1 MYVPKIASSDNF
13 VEKKDMPTYTK
24 IKTRRGTLAQ
34 WNSSNPIPAD
44 GEPCWVSDIGRFKV
58 GDGTRHFSQLP
69 YVTLPDATSN
79 ASGLMTGAQ
88 FNKLAGITK
97 TTEQTDGLIAESAGI
112 VFGDCVRIMLA
123 DDGLQTVYAGDVRN
137 IWAMAHNGKLITPV
151 QELSAS
157 GGDVIDFIFINS
169 DKMPYSVPD
178 AAFKGVNAKCAML
191 PDYIT
196 AIGRTAFDNFKCERL
211 FAFGLT
217 PPALDSTP
225 SGSVIQRTYVHKIVE
240 SEYNS
245 SLWASFTT
253 ISLL

>member
-1 MYVPKIASSDNF
+1 
-13 VEKKDMPTYTK
+13 MPTYTK

-44 GEPCWVSDIGRFKV
+44 GEPCWVSDVGRFKV

-88 FNKLAGITK
+88 FDKLAGITK
-97 TTEQTDGLIAESAGI
+97 TTQQTDGLIAASAGI

-123 DDGLQTVYAGDVRN
+123 DGGLQTVYAGDVRN

-178 AAFKGVNAKCAML
+178 AAFKGVNAKRAML

-196 AIGRTAFDNFKCERL
+196 VIGRTAFDNFKCEKL
-211 FAFGLT
+211 YVFGLT

-225 SGSVIQRTYVHKIVE
+225 AGSVIQATYVHRVVE
-240 SEYNS
+240 SAYNS

>member
-1 MYVPKIASSDNF
+1 
-13 VEKKDMPTYTK
+13 MPTYTK

-44 GEPCWVSDIGRFKV
+44 GEPCWVSDVGRFKV

-79 ASGLMTGAQ
+79 ASGLMTGNQ
-88 FNKLAGITK
+88 FDKLTGITK
-97 TTEQTDGLIAESAGI
+97 TTEQTDALIAASAGI

-123 DDGLQTVYAGDVRN
+123 DDGLQTVYAGDVRS
-137 IWAMAHNGKLITPV
+137 IWAMAHNGKLITPT
-151 QELSAS
+151 QNLD
-157 GGDVIDFIFINS
+157 GKNGDVIDFIFINS

-178 AAFKGVNAKCAML
+178 AAFKGVNAKLAML

-196 AIGRTAFDNFKCERL
+196 VIGRTAFDDFKCEKL
-211 FAFGLT
+211 YVFGLT
-217 PPALDSTP
+217 PPTLDSTP
-225 SGSVIQRTYVHKIVE
+225 AGSVIQTTYVHKIVE
-240 SEYNS
+240 SVYNS

-253 ISLL
+253 ISLLKYK